1 MTRRAANAQSKSER
15 FSNRPK
21 FINVMNEYR
30 VARLLCITMYMTISS
45 SSSSSSS
52 AAAAADDDDDSN

>member
-1 MTRRAANAQSKSER
+1 MTRRAANSQSKSER

-45 SSSSSSS
+45 SSSS

>member
-45 SSSSSSS
+45 SSSS